1 MAWLTTTTSTATRRT
16 TSLHKLYTTDV
27 STRKHTRGG
36 KELLRGCIYEPEEG
50 EQQRERGLLEAVAL
64 WRHCSSS
71 PLEARTSTP
80 IKHTFCSVNFCHI
93 HLCADSSHCT
103 KVHGPNKWTENR
115 NNWGVKRPHTTR
127 TTALINNSILIN
139 LYEEY
144 CWYTTIDLKD
154 KLNWQER
161 NRERGKFCLWIVPIL
176 NFNPY
181 SDLSIWIINDSREG
195 VKSIFSGNN
204 MNFHYETLICSWAI
218 VGLGQLGP
226 TTNQGSIMKI
236 HIVPRKDYK
245 NHNKRRR
252 TPK

>member
-1 MAWLTTTTSTATRRT
+1 MAWKPERESESERGWHLWRKAKARRGGFAATGEAVRVLPRATIMAWLTTTTSTSTATRRT

-103 KVHGPNKWTENR
+103 KVHGTNK
-115 NNWGVKRPHTTR
+115 
-127 TTALINNSILIN
+127 
-139 LYEEY
+139 
-144 CWYTTIDLKD
+144 
-154 KLNWQER
+154 
-161 NRERGKFCLWIVPIL
+161 
-176 NFNPY
+176 
-181 SDLSIWIINDSREG
+181 
-195 VKSIFSGNN
+195 
-204 MNFHYETLICSWAI
+204 
-218 VGLGQLGP
+218 
-226 TTNQGSIMKI
+226 
-236 HIVPRKDYK
+236 
-245 NHNKRRR
+245 
-252 TPK
+252 